1 MTDTPTSPRGRSPR
15 SPRAG
20 LRSRAL
26 SLLTVLGT
34 VLAAFLVVPPPAA
47 HAAGNGE
54 WSVDPY
60 VPPGGDQNNR
70 RYFFLNGSAG
80 DTINDTVVITN
91 SSERPMTFKVF
102 GADAFNTPRDGA
114 FSVRRIDDP
123 QKGIGAWL
131 RVAPG
136 QDTVTLQ
143 PKTRIAVPF
152 GIAIPANAR
161 PGDHIGGILALN
173 TEPVGQQ
180 QDGQVRVDLKMQ
192 VGARIYLK
200 VDGPTL
206 PAMEVRDVRV
216 ERDAGIGEF
225 FGSGAATIHYTVVN
239 RGNVIVRP
247 HLELKV
253 SGLFGR
259 TLLTRTSDPR
269 NPLEIF
275 PGESVELVQKWGGAP
290 RLDRVDV
297 DVKAVSEQDGVTLS
311 DKAGTAY
318 TAVPWPALL
327 TLALLLI
334 AGGVAWQ
341 LLRNRKGGGGTGDD
355 KAENNGP
362 DAPAGDDAAPGHD
375 GTGKDAPETNAPAA
389 DGSPGSDA
397 GTGATADDA
406 TREIVP
412 VPKAG
417 DETADPAGVPR

>member
-1 MTDTPTSPRGRSPR
+1 MTDTPTSRRDRSTPL
-15 SPRAG
+15 PRAG

-26 SLLTVLGT
+26 SLLAVLGT

-80 DTINDTVVITN
+80 DTISDTVVITN

-123 QKGIGAWL
+123 QKGIGLWL
-131 RVAPG
+131 QVPAG

-143 PKTRIAVPF
+143 PKTRLAVPF
-152 GIAIPANAR
+152 SIAIPANAR

-180 QDGQVRVDLKMQ
+180 QEGQLRVDLKMQ

-200 VDGPTL
+200 VDGPAL

-216 ERDAGIGEF
+216 ERDAGFGEF
-225 FGSGAATIHYTVVN
+225 FGSSRAVIHYTVVN

-247 HLELKV
+247 QLELKV

-259 TLLTRTSDPR
+259 SLLTRKSDPQ

-275 PGESVELVQKWGGAP
+275 PGESVELVQTWNDAP
-290 RLDRVDV
+290 RLDRVDI
-297 DVKAVSEQDGVTLS
+297 DVKAVGEQDGVALS
-311 DKAGTAY
+311 DKAGTSY

-327 TLALLLI
+327 TLAFVLI
-334 AGGVAWQ
+334 AGGVSWQ
-341 LLRNRKGGGGTGDD
+341 LLRNRGDGGGPGDD
-355 KAENNGP
+355 KAENKDPKEPTGGESAS
-362 DAPAGDDAAPGHD
+362 APDDAD
-375 GTGKDAPETNAPAA
+375 KDAPESE
-389 DGSPGSDA
+389 SPTSDA
-397 GTGATADDA
+397 SAMAEAEKDEPADDA
-406 TREIVP
+406 TKEIVP
-412 VPKAG
+412 LRKG
-417 DETADPAGVPR
+417 DGATDPAGVPR

>member
-1 MTDTPTSPRGRSPR
+1 MTDTPTSPRERSPR
-15 SPRAG
+15 PSRAG

-26 SLLTVLGT
+26 SLPAVLGT
-34 VLAAFLVVPPPAA
+34 VLATVLATFLVVPPPAA

-80 DTINDTVVITN
+80 DTINDKVVITN

-123 QKGIGAWL
+123 QKGIGQWL
-131 RVAPG
+131 RVGAG
-136 QDTVTLQ
+136 QDTVTLE
-143 PKTRIAVPF
+143 PKTRITVPF
-152 GIAIPANAR
+152 SVAIPANAR

-216 ERDAGIGEF
+216 ERDAGIGAF
-225 FGSGAATIHYTVVN
+225 FGSGSATIHYTVVN

-247 HLELKV
+247 QLELKV

-259 TLLTRTSDPR
+259 SLLTRKSDPQ

-275 PGESVELVQKWGGAP
+275 PGESVELVQKWDDAP

-297 DVKAVSEQDGVTLS
+297 EVKAVSEQDGVALS
-311 DKAGTAY
+311 DKGSTAY

-327 TLALLLI
+327 TLALVLI

-355 KAENNGP
+355 KAENKDP
-362 DAPAGDDAAPGHD
+362 KDPTGDDSAPEPD
-375 GTGKDAPETNAPAA
+375 DAEKDASAV
-389 DGSPGSDA
+389 D
-397 GTGATADDA
+397 ADDVTKEIA
-406 TREIVP
+406 PVRET
-412 VPKAG
+412 G
-417 DETADPAGVPR
+417 DEAADPAGVPR